1 MVIFIFVFFRRK
13 ALHKDTEIIVFIR
26 GFFFSI
32 KNEFM
37 TSNEYKIKRSRYTMG
52 WLLITKLSLSLIL
65 NLICIV

>member
-1 MVIFIFVFFRRK
+1 MVIFILVFFRRK
-13 ALHKDTEIIVFIR
+13 ALHKDTEIIVF
-26 GFFFSI
+26 GVFFFI

-65 NLICIV
+65 NWICIV

>member
-13 ALHKDTEIIVFIR
+13 ALHKDTEIIVF
-26 GFFFSI
+26 GVFFFI

-65 NLICIV
+65 N

>member
-1 MVIFIFVFFRRK
+1 MVIFIFVLFRRK
-13 ALHKDTEIIVFIR
+13 ALHKDTEIIVF
-26 GFFFSI
+26 GVFFFI

-65 NLICIV
+65 NWICIV

>member
-1 MVIFIFVFFRRK
+1 MVIFILVFFRRK
-13 ALHKDTEIIVFIR
+13 ALHKDTEIIVF
-26 GFFFSI
+26 GVFFFI

-65 NLICIV
+65 N